1 MDNKESATPYQL
13 TLTNRE
19 YLQANGVIEVE
30 SFDEHEILATSKL
43 GALVIKGQGL
53 HIIQLNLE
61 DGKLALEGEIN
72 SISYNTTKK
81 GKMKDKGKGIMERLF
96 K

>member
-1 MDNKESATPYQL
+1 MDTKENISYQL
-13 TLTNRE
+13 IMTNRE

-30 SFDEHEILATSKL
+30 SFDENMIVAATKL
-43 GALVIKGQGL
+43 GPLTIKGHNL

-61 DGKLALEGEIN
+61 E
-72 SISYNTTKK
+72 
-81 GKMKDKGKGIMERLF
+81 GKMSIEGVVDNIQYHPNRKSNAGFRGKGLVDRLF